1 VTAIEPDAVLRLSEL
16 AVEYRD
22 RRGVYRRVVDD
33 VSLGLVRGETL
44 GVAGESGCGK
54 STVALTAIG
63 YVPPGAR
70 VAHGRSELAGAGD
83 LLTLEPKRLQRV
95 WGARIGYVAQ
105 DSARALNPAIPVGRQ
120 LGQVLRTH
128 LHLARADNH
137 ARQIALFHAV
147 GLDEPER
154 ALRRYPHEFSGGQQQ
169 RIAIAIAVACE
180 PDVLILDEPTTG
192 LDVTTQRRI
201 ADLIRGLIRERNV
214 AALYVSHDLALLGSV
229 ATRLAVMY
237 AGQIAEYGR
246 AADVLRRQSHPYTR
260 ALLAAAPSATDAR
273 VVVGIPGSP
282 PDRVIH
288 DSCAFAPRC
297 VFAEE
302 RCRAGYVRLAT
313 IAGSHIARCVRLD
326 DIPRLTARP
335 PAAVEGRAPSGAAAV
350 LEVENL
356 RCRYQRSET
365 EAVAGVSLAVHSAE
379 TVGVVG
385 ESGSGKSTL
394 LRAISGLHRPTA
406 GVIRL
411 EGRVLEPTVKERA
424 RSSRGNIQLI
434 FQNPDSSLNPRQSV
448 RQILER
454 PVRLFRD
461 ADDRAQTS
469 RLVAEMLEAVKLT
482 RATAE
487 RYPAELSGG
496 QRQRVAIARAFA
508 AKPVVLLCDEITSA
522 LDVSVQATVLELL
535 SNLAKEFKTGVV
547 FVSHDLGVVRTV
559 ASRAIVM
566 RHGEVCEATDVE
578 MLFTAP
584 QHPYTYELL
593 SSVRSIAPPVHQ
605 PIEGKT

>member
-1 VTAIEPDAVLRLSEL
+1 MKVAELGAALRISEL

-22 RRGVYRRVVDD
+22 RRGRYRRVVDD
-33 VSLGLVRGETL
+33 VSLNLVRGETL

-70 VAHGRSELAGAGD
+70 IASGRSELAGGGD
-83 LLTLEPKRLQRV
+83 LLTLAPKRLQRI

-128 LHLARADNH
+128 LHLARAES
-137 ARQIALFHAV
+137 RSREVALFDAV
-147 GLDEPER
+147 GIDDPER
-154 ALRRYPHEFSGGQQQ
+154 AVRRYPHEFSGGQQQ

-180 PDVLILDEPTTG
+180 PDILILDEPTTG
-192 LDVTTQRRI
+192 LDVTTQQRI
-201 ADLIRGLIRERNV
+201 AELIRRLIRERNV

-229 ATRLAVMY
+229 STRLAVMY
-237 AGQIAEYGR
+237 AGQIAEYGP
-246 AADVLRRQSHPYTR
+246 AADVLRRQAHPYTR
-260 ALLAAAPSATDAR
+260 ALLAAAPSTADTRA
-273 VVVGIPGSP
+273 VVGIPGSP

-288 DSCAFAPRC
+288 NSCAFAPRC
-297 VFAEE
+297 GFAED
-302 RCRAGYVRLAT
+302 RCRAGYVHLTAL
-313 IAGSHIARCVRLD
+313 AGSHVARCVRLD
-326 DIPRLTARP
+326 EIPTVIVRA
-335 PAAVEGRAPSGAAAV
+335 PAGVEGRAAPGADAL

-356 RCRYQRSET
+356 RCRYLRSESD
-365 EAVAGVSLAVHSAE
+365 AVSDVSFAVHQAE

-406 GVIRL
+406 GVVRL
-411 EGRVLEPTVKERA
+411 DGRVLEPSVKERA

-461 ADDRAQTS
+461 ADDRAEAG
-469 RLVAEMLEAVKLT
+469 RLVTEMLEAVKLS
-482 RATAE
+482 RATAD

-508 AKPVVLLCDEITSA
+508 AKPLVLLCDEITSA
-522 LDVSVQATVLELL
+522 LDVSVQATVLDLL
-535 SNLAKEFKTGVV
+535 NDLAKEFKTGVV

-566 RHGEVCEATDVE
+566 RHGVVCEAAPVE
-578 MLFTAP
+578 QLFTAP
-584 QHPYTYELL
+584 SHPYTRELL
-593 SSVRSIAPPVHQ
+593 SSVRSIAPPVNQ
-605 PIEGKT
+605 PIEGKI

>member
-1 VTAIEPDAVLRLSEL
+1 VTPTQPEAVLRVAEL

-22 RRGVYRRVVDD
+22 RRGMYRRVVDD
-33 VSLGLVRGETL
+33 VGFELVRGETL

-70 VAHGRSELAGAGD
+70 VACGTAELAGAGD
-83 LLTLEPKRLQRV
+83 LLTLTPTRLQRV

-105 DSARALNPAIPVGRQ
+105 DSARALNPAIAVGRQ

-128 LHLARADNH
+128 LHVSRAESR
-137 ARQIALFHAV
+137 ARQLDLFDAV
-147 GLDEPER
+147 GIADAER

-169 RIAIAIAVACE
+169 RIAIAIAIACE

-192 LDVTTQRRI
+192 LDVTTQQRI
-201 ADLIRGLIRERNV
+201 TDLVRGLIRERNV

-237 AGQIAEYGR
+237 AGQIAEYGL
-246 AADVLRRQSHPYTR
+246 AADVLGRQAHPYTR
-260 ALLAAAPSATDAR
+260 ALLAAAPSTADAR

-297 VFAEE
+297 GFAEQ
-302 RCRAGYVRLAT
+302 RCRAGYVDLTT
-313 IAGSHIARCVRLD
+313 IAGWHVARCVRVD
-326 DIPRLTARP
+326 EIPRVTTRA
-335 PAAVEGRAPSGAAAV
+335 PAGVEGRAAPGADAV
-350 LEVENL
+350 LEVESL
-356 RCRYQRSET
+356 HCRYQRSPT
-365 EAVAGVSLAVHSAE
+365 DAVAGVSFAVHEAE
-379 TVGVVG
+379 TIGVVG

-394 LRAISGLHRPTA
+394 LRAISGLHQPTA
-406 GVIRL
+406 GIVRL
-411 EGRVLEPTVKERA
+411 EGRVLEPTVKDRA

-454 PVRLFRD
+454 PVRLFRGS
-461 ADDRAQTS
+461 DDRAQAG
-469 RLVAEMLEAVKLT
+469 RLVTEMLEAVKLP

-508 AKPVVLLCDEITSA
+508 AKPLVLLCDEITSA
-522 LDVSVQATVLELL
+522 LDVSVQATVLDLL
-535 SNLAKEFKTGVV
+535 NDLAKEFRTGVV
-547 FVSHDLGVVRTV
+547 FVSHDLGVVRAV

-566 RHGEVCEATDVE
+566 RHGEICEAAPVE
-578 MLFTAP
+578 TLFTAP
-584 QHPYTYELL
+584 SHPYTRELL
-593 SSVRSIAPPVHQ
+593 ASVHSIAPPVHQ
-605 PIEGKT
+605 PIEGKI

>member
-1 VTAIEPDAVLRLSEL
+1 
-16 AVEYRD
+16 
-22 RRGVYRRVVDD
+22 
-33 VSLGLVRGETL
+33 
-44 GVAGESGCGK
+44 
-54 STVALTAIG
+54 
-63 YVPPGAR
+63 VPPGAR
-70 VAHGRSELAGAGD
+70 VAHGRSELSGAGD
-83 LLTLEPKRLQRV
+83 LLTLAPERLRGV

-128 LHLARADNH
+128 LNVSRSESRT
-137 ARQIALFHAV
+137 RQVALFDAV
-147 GLDEPER
+147 GLDDPES

-201 ADLIRGLIRERNV
+201 ADLIRRLIRERNV
-214 AALYVSHDLALLGSV
+214 AALYVSHDLVLLRSV

-237 AGQIAEYGR
+237 AGQVAEYGR
-246 AADVLRRQSHPYTR
+246 AADVLGRQSHPYTR
-260 ALLAAAPSATDAR
+260 ALLAAVPSTADAG
-273 VVVGIPGSP
+273 VLVGIPGSP

-297 VFAEE
+297 GFVEP
-302 RCRAGYVRLAT
+302 RCRAGHVHLT
-313 IAGSHIARCVRLD
+313 DIADSHVARCVRLD
-326 DIPRLTARP
+326 DLPSVTARP
-335 PAAVEGRAPSGAAAV
+335 RAGVEGRAPSGADAV
-350 LEVENL
+350 LEVANL
-356 RCRYQRSET
+356 RCRYQRSQT
-365 EAVAGVSLAVHSAE
+365 DAVAGVSLVVHGAE

-406 GVIRL
+406 GVVLL

-461 ADDRAQTS
+461 AEDRAQAA
-469 RLVAEMLEAVKLT
+469 RLVAEMLDAVKLP
-482 RATAE
+482 RATSE
-487 RYPAELSGG
+487 RYPVELSGG

-508 AKPVVLLCDEITSA
+508 AKPLVLLCDEITSA
-522 LDVSVQATVLELL
+522 LDVSVQATVLDLL
-535 SNLAKEFKTGVV
+535 NDLAKEFNTGVV
-547 FVSHDLGVVRTV
+547 FVSHDLGVVRAV

-566 RHGEVCEATDVE
+566 RHGEVCEAAPVE
-578 MLFTAP
+578 TLFTAP
-584 QHPYTYELL
+584 GHPYTRELL
-593 SSVRSIAPPVHQ
+593 SSVRSIASPVRQ
-605 PIEGKT
+605 PIEGKI